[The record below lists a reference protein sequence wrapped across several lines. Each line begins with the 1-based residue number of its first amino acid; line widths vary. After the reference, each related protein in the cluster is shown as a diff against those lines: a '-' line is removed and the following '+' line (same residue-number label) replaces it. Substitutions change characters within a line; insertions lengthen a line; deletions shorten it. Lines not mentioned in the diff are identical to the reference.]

1 MPRPKPIPLIGPRD
15 LALAVVLLC
24 GFLLLKVPWP
34 RYTEGTP
41 LEVDAFRPSTLR
53 AATSSKVARRCCDTA
68 ATIAYVLGLAP
79 PDSRIAKPV
88 IEAFSTHPHSKR

>member
-1 MPRPKPIPLIGPRD
+1 MTRGGIYILRT
-15 LALAVVLLC
+15 V
-24 GFLLLKVPWP
+24 
-34 RYTEGTP
+34 
-41 LEVDAFRPSTLR
+41 ST
-53 AATSSKVARRCCDTA
+53 CDTA